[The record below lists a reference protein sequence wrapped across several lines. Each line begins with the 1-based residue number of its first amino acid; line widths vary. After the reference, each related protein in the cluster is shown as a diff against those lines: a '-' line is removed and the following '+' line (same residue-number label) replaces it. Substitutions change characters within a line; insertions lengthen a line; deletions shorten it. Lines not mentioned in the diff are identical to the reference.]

1 MAKDILSIFDFLVGD
16 GPLETV
22 AAGARN
28 SANGSD
34 KFTGKNVFKAV
45 VLRSVS
51 GMDATPKELENMVG
65 SENGDQSSN
74 THYGA
79 YYVKITEDSPHSY
92 LPDPC
97 FQGEADTLKSGRN
110 QLIQAMY
117 TTALSDQQLYPGN
130 EVMVRLQKKD
140 FSYDTDL
147 CWVVEVL
154 TSMQDEQRSTFCESP
169 SDAYNS
175 STIKTF
181 PLGSSNLDSLPG
193 YVNISVLAGQ
203 DVTLQMTEF
212 MNQLTRLIPE
222 SEVAQLV
229 VTSGYRP
236 PPRQA
241 QAMMNWGGG
250 RCKGNVPT
258 GVPNKTDPC
267 RPNYNLYGGRAA
279 ITAALKVDWSVPG
292 ALAKELQRQQDSG
305 MYISRHMSGRG
316 IDFRTRTLTKEQIE
330 IVKQAVVSLGGR
342 ANFEGDHQHLHVGIP
357 AGFAGTA
364 VAVAAEED
372 TSEQSS

>member
-130 EVMVRLQKKD
+130 EVMVRLQKKY
-140 FSYDTDL
+140 FSYD
-147 CWVVEVL
+147 
-154 TSMQDEQRSTFCESP
+154 TFCESP

-241 QAMMNWGGG
+241 QAMMDWGGG

-267 RPNYNLYGGRAA
+267 RPNYNLYGGRAE

-316 IDFRTRTLTKEQIE
+316 IDFRTKTLTKEQIE

-342 ANFEGDHQHLHVGIP
+342 ANFEGDPQHLHVGIP

-364 VAVAAEED
+364 VAVAAVED